1 MNQPPQEPDDGQERE
16 AQSSCTRG
24 EPAWR
29 ILLVEDCPDH
39 QQLTLSILRSAGA
52 EVTLECNGQAAINRI
67 ASMGFDNSC
76 FHVIVTDC
84 RMPILDGVEM
94 TRRLRKL
101 GCTIPIV
108 MCSSEIKPEVQQRAL
123 DAGCDSFLS
132 KSVAHE
138 DLVKHVLRF
147 AGNRPKSQKDLTAAD
162 RAGNGTS
169 A

>member
-1 MNQPPQEPDDGQERE
+1 MNQLPQEPDDGQEHE
-16 AQSSCTRG
+16 AESSCTQE

-39 QQLTLSILRSAGA
+39 QRLMLMILRSAGA

-108 MCSSEIKPEVQQRAL
+108 MCSSEIEPAVQQRAL
-123 DAGCDSFLS
+123 DAGCDSVLS
-132 KSVAHE
+132 KSAVHE
-138 DLVKHVLRF
+138 ELLKHVLCV
-147 AGNRPKSQKDLTAAD
+147 
-162 RAGNGTS
+162 AGNGLNPNCRS
-169 A
+169 H